1 MKERIPLKPN
11 TKLTF
16 KNQAGG
22 STPFVIRSMVGQG
35 GSCLVYDGYYENNAG
50 GKSTVRIKECYPIR
64 LSFTRNSQ
72 GKLIITESQKNQF
85 ELCKKRFR
93 DSFVVN
99 SELHEM
105 AGLTNYT
112 SQVYDLYE
120 GNGTLYTV
128 SSYVEGN
135 TLDKIHFSSIKEVL
149 RVVRSTARYLQRLHE
164 KGYLYLDVKPENI
177 RMYETTPEMVELFD
191 FDAVIP
197 QGIKEDLS
205 GYRVAY
211 SRGYAP
217 LEQKLGD
224 ISRIG
229 TYTDVYAVGALLF
242 FLIFGRTPTAVN
254 CGNEASYDYTKLKWD
269 VLYHPGL
276 YRELTVFFHKTL
288 QAGTKDRYSDM
299 RQVLMQLQRIERFGA
314 EETVISCSGPAV
326 VPEKMVGR
334 QKECDSLFHWWQGE
348 DPIIFVTGMGGIGKS
363 TVVSKFVQ
371 DNKNCFDQV
380 IYLSWK
386 ESLEQTIADDREFG
400 ITGYEQEPEE
410 EKAEYFIRKMKAV
423 RRLAEKERILLILDN
438 FEGNITDDFAELL
451 KVNWKVILVTRRN
464 MELSGY
470 PVQKILP
477 LQKTDEIYR
486 LFENNLGRRLR
497 TDETV
502 LVSKMAEKV
511 ERHTLLLALIARQVA
526 NSHLNLE
533 QAWNLAETYGVSQ
546 MAPEKVDYFQDGAER
561 YDKISGILKALYDVS
576 GLSDVKKRCLKFF
589 SLFDAPGISV
599 GESRGVL
606 QLGSL
611 DAVNELHEEGWIR
624 IQGERVQMHPLIHES
639 IQQMEWS
646 EKDRECAKRQM
657 EILCQQIQWEFG
669 TWERERMTFDGQKSG
684 VLETAKSVLKYGG
697 EDNCLAESKCRKQLQ
712 ILTLLYL
719 PKEDEKYILAKA
731 VPLLRERGKE
741 NPRQWME
748 LQDYVVYLMCQ
759 RKEYEKA
766 AVCMKEAEK
775 YASEV
780 GDLYI
785 WGRYYDMKAGLYD
798 EMLNGAYDDTGK
810 KGQCLIHK
818 MLRAVDKSINCMK
831 RAGGKEAERL
841 VVKYTYGK
849 IFLLIRCMP
858 ERDLKIKRLIIEM
871 EKVLK
876 RDGSYRMEFQ
886 FLHYM
891 ARAWYF
897 TLCREK
903 AEKVLYNLKKAGKC
917 SIPDGRS
924 DLDQIDYWII
934 PGANMLFELGEG
946 DQAEEWLTKG
956 KALCEA
962 HPEELPFMRKKDEIE
977 QHLREVKKYF

>member
-1 MKERIPLKPN
+1 
-11 TKLTF
+11 
-16 KNQAGG
+16 
-22 STPFVIRSMVGQG
+22 
-35 GSCLVYDGYYENNAG
+35 
-50 GKSTVRIKECYPIR
+50 
-64 LSFTRNSQ
+64 
-72 GKLIITESQKNQF
+72 
-85 ELCKKRFR
+85 
-93 DSFVVN
+93 
-99 SELHEM
+99 
-105 AGLTNYT
+105 
-112 SQVYDLYE
+112 
-120 GNGTLYTV
+120 
-128 SSYVEGN
+128 
-135 TLDKIHFSSIKEVL
+135 
-149 RVVRSTARYLQRLHE
+149 
-164 KGYLYLDVKPENI
+164 
-177 RMYETTPEMVELFD
+177 
-191 FDAVIP
+191 
-197 QGIKEDLS
+197 
-205 GYRVAY
+205 
-211 SRGYAP
+211 
-217 LEQKLGD
+217 
-224 ISRIG
+224 
-229 TYTDVYAVGALLF
+229 
-242 FLIFGRTPTAVN
+242 
-254 CGNEASYDYTKLKWD
+254 
-269 VLYHPGL
+269 
-276 YRELTVFFHKTL
+276 
-288 QAGTKDRYSDM
+288 
-299 RQVLMQLQRIERFGA
+299 
-314 EETVISCSGPAV
+314 
-326 VPEKMVGR
+326 
-334 QKECDSLFHWWQGE
+334 
-348 DPIIFVTGMGGIGKS
+348 MGGIGKS

-371 DNKNCFDQV
+371 DNKNCFDQI

-386 ESLEQTIADDREFG
+386 ESLEQTLTDDRNFG
-400 ITGYEQEPEE
+400 ITGYKKEGEE
-410 EKAEYFIRKMKAV
+410 ETAEYFIRKMKAV
-423 RRLAEKERILLILDN
+423 RRLAEKERFLLILDN
-438 FEGNITDDFAELL
+438 FEGNITEGFAELL

-486 LFENNLGRRLR
+486 LFENNLGRRLK
-497 TDETV
+497 TDETAIV
-502 LVSKMAEKV
+502 TKLADKV
-511 ERHTLLLALIARQVA
+511 ERHTLLLSLIARQVA
-526 NSHLNLE
+526 KSYLSMK
-533 QAWNLAETYGVSQ
+533 QAWDLAEAYGVSQ
-546 MAPEKVDYFQDGAER
+546 MAPEKVDYLQNGVEG
-561 YDKISGILKALYDVS
+561 YDKISRIIKVLYDAS
-576 GLSDVKKRCLKFF
+576 GLSDEKKRCLKFF

-669 TWERERMTFDGQKSG
+669 TWEREKMTFDGQKSG

-697 EDNCLAESKCRKQLQ
+697 EDNCLAESKCCKQLQ

-731 VPLLRERGKE
+731 APLLRERGKE

-748 LQDYVVYLMCQ
+748 LQDYVVYLLCQ

-775 YASEV
+775 YASES

-810 KGQCLIHK
+810 KEQCLIHK

-831 RAGGKEAERL
+831 RAGGKGAERL

-849 IFLLIRCMP
+849 IFLLIRCIP

-903 AEKVLYNLKKAGKC
+903 AEQVLYNLKKAGKC

>member
-1 MKERIPLKPN
+1 MS
-11 TKLTF
+11 F
-16 KNQAGG
+16 
-22 STPFVIRSMVGQG
+22 FIRSVVGQG

-50 GKSTVRIKECYPIR
+50 GKSTVRIKECYPYM
-64 LSFTRNSQ
+64 LSMERNSQ
-72 GKLIITESQKNQF
+72 GGLMITQKSQRKQF
-85 ELCKKRFR
+85 ELYKKRFR
-93 DSFVVN
+93 DSFVVI

-120 GNGTLYTV
+120 KNGTLYTV

-135 TLDKIHFSSIKEVL
+135 TLDKIQFSSIREVL
-149 RVVRSTARYLQRLHE
+149 RVVMSTAKCIQQIHE
-164 KGYLYLDVKPENI
+164 RGYLYLDVKPENI
-177 RMYETTPEMVELFD
+177 RMYATTPEMVELFD
-191 FDAVIP
+191 FDTVIP
-197 QGIKEDLS
+197 QGMKEGLS
-205 GYRVAY
+205 NYRVAC

-217 LEQKLGD
+217 LEQKMGD
-224 ISRIG
+224 MSQIG
-229 TYTDVYAVGALLF
+229 TYTDIYAVGALLF
-242 FLIFGRTPTAVN
+242 SLIFGRTPRAVD
-254 CGNEASYDYTKLKWD
+254 CGDEASYDYTKLKWN

-288 QAGTKDRYSDM
+288 QAGTKDRYPDM
-299 RQVLMQLQRIERFGA
+299 RQVLEQLERIERFGA
-314 EETVISCSGPAV
+314 EETVISCSRPAV

-348 DPIIFVTGMGGIGKS
+348 DPITFVTGMGGIGKS

-386 ESLEQTIADDREFG
+386 ESLEQTLTDDRNFG
-400 ITGYEQEPEE
+400 ITGYKKEGGEE
-410 EKAEYFIRKMKAV
+410 TAEYFIRKMKAV
-423 RRLAEKERILLILDN
+423 RRLAEKERFLLILDN
-438 FEGNITDDFAELL
+438 FEGNITEGFAELL

-486 LFENNLGRRLR
+486 LFENNLGRRLK
-497 TDETV
+497 TDETAIV
-502 LVSKMAEKV
+502 TKLADKV
-511 ERHTLLLALIARQVA
+511 ERHTLLLSLIARQVA
-526 NSHLNLE
+526 KSYLSMK
-533 QAWNLAETYGVSQ
+533 QAWDLAEAYGVSQ
-546 MAPEKVDYFQDGAER
+546 MASEKVDYLQNGVEG
-561 YDKISGILKALYDVS
+561 YDKISRIIKVLYDAS
-576 GLSDVKKRCLKFF
+576 GLSDEKKRCLKFF

-669 TWERERMTFDGQKSG
+669 TWERERTIFDGQKSG

-697 EDNCLAESKCRKQLQ
+697 EDSRLAESKCCKQLQ

-731 VPLLRERGKE
+731 APLLRERGKE

-748 LQDYVVYLMCQ
+748 LQDYVVYLLCQ

-775 YASEV
+775 YASES

-810 KGQCLIHK
+810 KKQCLIHK

-876 RDGSYRMEFQ
+876 RDESYRMEFQ

-903 AEKVLYNLKKAGKC
+903 AEQVLYNLKKAGKC
-917 SIPDGRS
+917 SILDGRS
-924 DLDQIDYWII
+924 DLDQVDYWII

>member
-22 STPFVIRSMVGQG
+22 STCFVIRSMVGQG
-35 GSCLVYDGYYENNAG
+35 GSCFVYDGYYENNAG
-50 GKSTVRIKECYPIR
+50 RKSTVRIKECYPIR

-72 GKLIITESQKNQF
+72 GKLTITESQKNQF
-85 ELCKKRFR
+85 ELCKRRFR

-128 SSYVEGN
+128 YSYVEGN
-135 TLDKIHFSSIKEVL
+135 TLDKIQFSSIREVL

-164 KGYLYLDVKPENI
+164 KGYLYLDVKPKNI

-205 GYRVAY
+205 SYRVAY

-217 LEQKLGD
+217 LEQKMGD

-242 FLIFGRTPTAVN
+242 TLIFGRTPTAVD
-254 CGNEASYDYTKLKWD
+254 CGNEASYDYTKLKWN

-288 QAGTKDRYSDM
+288 QAGIEDRYPDM
-299 RQVLMQLQRIERFGA
+299 GQVLMQLQRIERFGA
-314 EETVISCSGPAV
+314 EETFISGTGSV
-326 VPEKMVGR
+326 MMPEKMVGR
-334 QKECDSLFHWWQGE
+334 EEECDGLFRWWQGP
-348 DPIIFVTGMGGIGKS
+348 DPLIVVTGMGGIGKS

-386 ESLEQTIADDREFG
+386 GTLEQTIADDREFG

-410 EKAEYFIRKMKAV
+410 EKAEYFIRKMQAV
-423 RRLAEKERILLILDN
+423 RRLAEKEGFLLILDN

-451 KVNWKVILVTRRN
+451 KVKWKVILITRRN

-470 PVQKILP
+470 PVQKIAP
-477 LQKTDEIYR
+477 LQKTEEIYH

-502 LVSKMAEKV
+502 IVSKMAEKV
-511 ERHTLLLALIARQVA
+511 QGHTLLLALIARQVA
-526 NSHLNLE
+526 NSHLKLE
-533 QAWNLAETYGVSQ
+533 QAWNLAETYGISQ

-576 GLSDVKKRCLKFF
+576 GLSDVKKRCLKFC
-589 SLFDAPGISV
+589 SLFGVTGISL
-599 GESRGVL
+599 GEARNVL
-606 QLGSL
+606 QLQSL
-611 DAVNELHEEGWIR
+611 DAVNELKEEGWIR
-624 IQGERVQMHPLIHES
+624 IQEERMQMHPLIHET
-639 IQQMEWS
+639 IQQMEWC
-646 EKDRECAKRQM
+646 EKDREYAKRQM

-669 TWERERMTFDGQKSG
+669 TWERERTTFGGQKTG
-684 VLETAKSVLKYGG
+684 ILETAKSVLKYGG
-697 EDNCLAESKCRKQLQ
+697 EDSRLAESKCCKQLQ

-731 VPLLRERGKE
+731 VPLLRERWEE

-748 LQDYVVYLMCQ
+748 LQDYVVYLLCQ

-775 YASEV
+775 YASKA
-780 GDLYI
+780 GDAYI
-785 WGRYYDMKAGLYD
+785 RGRYYDMMACMCD
-798 EMLNGAYDDTGK
+798 AVLNGAYGETD
-810 KGQCLIHK
+810 KGAQKLIRK
-818 MLRAVDKSINCMK
+818 MFRAVDRSIYHMR
-831 RAGGKEAERL
+831 RAGQKEAERL
-841 VVKYTYGK
+841 AVKYTYGK

-858 ERDLKIKRLIIEM
+858 ERDRKIKRLIREM
-871 EKVLK
+871 EEVLN
-876 RDGSYRMEFQ
+876 RDGSYRMQFQ

-891 ARAWYF
+891 AKAWYF

-903 AEKVLYNLKKAGKC
+903 KEQVLCNLKKAGEC

-956 KALCEA
+956 KALCET
-962 HPEELPFMRKKDEIE
+962 HPEELPFMRKGEEIE
-977 QHLREVKKYF
+977 QYLREVKEYF

>member
-11 TKLTF
+11 TKLIF

-93 DSFVVN
+93 ESFVVN

-112 SQVYDLYE
+112 SQVCDLYE

-149 RVVRSTARYLQRLHE
+149 RVVRSIARYLQRLHE

-254 CGNEASYDYTKLKWD
+254 CGNEASYDYTKLKWN

-288 QAGTKDRYSDM
+288 QTGTKDRYPDM

-314 EETVISCSGPAV
+314 EETVISCSGSAV

-561 YDKISGILKALYDVS
+561 YDKISGILKALYDAS
-576 GLSDVKKRCLKFF
+576 GLSDEKKRCLKFF

-731 VPLLRERGKE
+731 APLLRERGKE

-748 LQDYVVYLMCQ
+748 LQDYVVYLLCQ

-903 AEKVLYNLKKAGKC
+903 AEQVLYNLKKAGKC

-934 PGANMLFELGEG
+934 PGANMLLELGKA
-946 DQAEEWLTKG
+946 DQAGEWLTKG

-962 HPEELPFMRKKDEIE
+962 HPEELPFMRKRKEIE
-977 QHLREVKKYF
+977 QYLREVKKYF

>member
-1 MKERIPLKPN
+1 M
-11 TKLTF
+11 
-16 KNQAGG
+16 
-22 STPFVIRSMVGQG
+22 
-35 GSCLVYDGYYENNAG
+35 
-50 GKSTVRIKECYPIR
+50 
-64 LSFTRNSQ
+64 
-72 GKLIITESQKNQF
+72 
-85 ELCKKRFR
+85 
-93 DSFVVN
+93 
-99 SELHEM
+99 
-105 AGLTNYT
+105 
-112 SQVYDLYE
+112 
-120 GNGTLYTV
+120 
-128 SSYVEGN
+128 
-135 TLDKIHFSSIKEVL
+135 
-149 RVVRSTARYLQRLHE
+149 
-164 KGYLYLDVKPENI
+164 
-177 RMYETTPEMVELFD
+177 
-191 FDAVIP
+191 
-197 QGIKEDLS
+197 
-205 GYRVAY
+205 
-211 SRGYAP
+211 
-217 LEQKLGD
+217 
-224 ISRIG
+224 
-229 TYTDVYAVGALLF
+229 
-242 FLIFGRTPTAVN
+242 
-254 CGNEASYDYTKLKWD
+254 
-269 VLYHPGL
+269 
-276 YRELTVFFHKTL
+276 
-288 QAGTKDRYSDM
+288 
-299 RQVLMQLQRIERFGA
+299 
-314 EETVISCSGPAV
+314 
-326 VPEKMVGR
+326 
-334 QKECDSLFHWWQGE
+334 
-348 DPIIFVTGMGGIGKS
+348 
-363 TVVSKFVQ
+363 
-371 DNKNCFDQV
+371 
-380 IYLSWK
+380 
-386 ESLEQTIADDREFG
+386 
-400 ITGYEQEPEE
+400 
-410 EKAEYFIRKMKAV
+410 
-423 RRLAEKERILLILDN
+423 
-438 FEGNITDDFAELL
+438 
-451 KVNWKVILVTRRN
+451 
-464 MELSGY
+464 
-470 PVQKILP
+470 
-477 LQKTDEIYR
+477 
-486 LFENNLGRRLR
+486 
-497 TDETV
+497 
-502 LVSKMAEKV
+502 
-511 ERHTLLLALIARQVA
+511 
-526 NSHLNLE
+526 
-533 QAWNLAETYGVSQ
+533 
-546 MAPEKVDYFQDGAER
+546 
-561 YDKISGILKALYDVS
+561 
-576 GLSDVKKRCLKFF
+576 KKRCLKFF

-599 GESRGVL
+599 GESCGVL

-731 VPLLRERGKE
+731 APLLRERGKE

-748 LQDYVVYLMCQ
+748 LQDYVVYLLCQ

-766 AVCMKEAEK
+766 AVCMKEAGK
-775 YASEV
+775 YASEA

-810 KGQCLIHK
+810 KEQCLIHK

-841 VVKYTYGK
+841 AVKYTYGK

-858 ERDLKIKRLIIEM
+858 ERDRKIKRLIIEM

-903 AEKVLYNLKKAGKC
+903 AEQVLYNLKKAGKC

-934 PGANMLFELGEG
+934 PGANMLFELGEE